1 MPDLNPPH
9 EILTE
14 GDVLAAAE
22 VLVAAFRATDTEAYF
37 GCFAPDA
44 TFVFHT
50 EARRLEDR
58 AAYEELWAGWIADGW
73 RVTDCISSDPRV
85 QVVGTAAVFTHHV
98 RTTTSVGGA
107 SETTSERETIVFRR
121 AGSSIEAVHEH
132 LSPAHQD
139 LTEESAS

>member
-1 MPDLNPPH
+1 MPDLNPPDDV
-9 EILTE
+9 LTE
-14 GDVLAAAE
+14 VEVLAAAAA
-22 VLVAAFRATDTEAYF
+22 LVAAFRATDTGAYF
-37 GCFAPDA
+37 RCFAPDA

-50 EARRLEDR
+50 EPHPLEDR

-73 RVTDCISSDPRV
+73 RVTDCTSSGPRV
-85 QVVGTAAVFTHHV
+85 QVFGATAVFTHHV

-132 LSPAHQD
+132 LSPAPD
-139 LTEESAS
+139 DATEESAA